1 LIDDIGA
8 KLSEQ
13 PRKEDA
19 AYALIVGAGFSYG
32 VVPMTKELLHELI
45 GSYYYLSDGNTE
57 LSCEEARDKSRDYW
71 QEFNNVC
78 EKSGEPSIELDKGLP
93 ANDSLAYQELFTYR
107 IANAHFGSPS
117 YQPSRFLARWN
128 KARPAV
134 KSMSAP
140 KMLSGEQFVRDFL
153 RHVLD
158 PGAYLSG
165 APGDNAGSSTIGRSQ
180 LNDAHRFLA
189 SLIEL
194 QETGKAWQLRPFCRT
209 IFTTNFDTLLQNAL
223 QSVEVSFRLSNRPE
237 DGLELPDSSEQD
249 RVMHLVYTHGSVL
262 RHNAASSTKE
272 ISDLSVK
279 NAKTLRQYLQS
290 KDVLVFGYGG
300 WNDSLMSALNECDK
314 TSHRIY
320 WCNVFPAEEAQTSLA
335 PEARD
340 LILSYEGRAFYVPLG
355 DAGADGF
362 MRQLYRALA
371 PTA

>member
-71 QEFNNVC
+71 QEFNNVS
-78 EKSGEPSIELDKGLP
+78 EKLGEPGIELDKGLP
-93 ANDSLAYQELFTYR
+93 ANDSAAYQELFTYR
-107 IANAHFGSPS
+107 IANAHFGPPS
-117 YQPSRFLARWN
+117 YQPGKFLARMK
-128 KARPAV
+128 KARPAD

-140 KMLSGEQFVRDFL
+140 KMLSGEKFVRDFL
-153 RHVLD
+153 RYALD
-158 PGAYLSG
+158 PGVYL
-165 APGDNAGSSTIGRSQ
+165 PGDNAGSSIIGRSH
-180 LNDAHRFLA
+180 LNEAHRFLA

-209 IFTTNFDTLLQNAL
+209 IFTTNFDTLLQTAL
-223 QSVEVSFRLSNRPE
+223 LSVQVPFHLSDRPE
-237 DGLELPDSSEQD
+237 DGLELLDSSEQD

-279 NAKTLRQYLQS
+279 NAETLCQYLQS

-314 TSHRIY
+314 MSHRIY

-335 PEARD
+335 PDARD

-355 DAGADGF
+355 EAGADGF
-362 MRQLYRALA
+362 MRQLYSSFA